1 MSSHRI
7 RRSIRKR
14 QSRRPLQNEILRLMV
29 NNVAVIDRFLDIFSR
44 YIDSGFGLISSD
56 VGFLVKVLIGIDV
69 VLAALAWAAG
79 EDEVIQAFAKKVLY
93 VGLFAFLL
101 NNWNRLAGL
110 IFNSFAALGLK
121 ATGANMT
128 YADFPKPGKLAQAG
142 VQGAN
147 VLLAQIQRL
156 SGFPE
161 VFWHLSEIML
171 MALSWVVTLIAFFV
185 LAIMLFLAVIEFKLT
200 TLKGFILVPFAL
212 WSGTSFIA
220 EPVLGQ
226 VITSGVRILVF
237 AVVTGIG
244 TQIFSQIL
252 PSSPTAE
259 LSLQDAL
266 TVLLA
271 SMTVGG
277 LALYAPKIA
286 AGIVSGAPQLGL
298 GAAVAPAAVVGGTL
312 LLGGVG
318 LEAAARAGAGAVAA
332 AATLGGAARTAYS
345 LGSAASG
352 SEALA
357 AVGGGVLG
365 VARTG
370 VSAAT
375 AGWRAT
381 GARFADSVAEHFR
394 TGERAGWIATG
405 GSAIGETAESTGP
418 AHPSR
423 APGWA
428 RQLRRE
434 QVMRGVERA
443 MREGEVGGAELKPTL
458 RGDDK

>member
-1 MSSHRI
+1 MA
-7 RRSIRKR
+7 
-14 QSRRPLQNEILRLMV
+14 ND
-29 NNVAVIDRFLDIFSR
+29 VAVIDRFLDIFSQ
-44 YIDSGFGLISSD
+44 YIDSGFGLISGD
-56 VGFLVKVLIGIDV
+56 VGFLVKILIGIDV
-69 VLAALAWAAG
+69 VVAALAWAAG
-79 EDEVIQAFAKKVLY
+79 EDEVIQAFAKKILY
-93 VGLFAFLL
+93 VGFFAFIL
-101 NNWNRLAGL
+101 NSWNALAQV

-121 ATGANMT
+121 ATGSSLS
-128 YADFPKPGKLAQAG
+128 YADFLRPGKLAQAG
-142 VQGAN
+142 VQGAD

-161 VFWHLSEIML
+161 VFWNLSEIML
-171 MALSWVVTLIAFFV
+171 MALSWVVTLVAFFV

-212 WSGTSFIA
+212 WRGTSFIA

-226 VITSGVRILVF
+226 IVTSGVRILVF

-252 PSSPTAE
+252 PSNPAAE

-298 GAAVAPAAVVGGTL
+298 GAAVAPAALVGGTL
-312 LLGGVG
+312 VLGGAG
-318 LEAAARAGAGAVAA
+318 LGAAARAGAGAVAS
-332 AATLGGAARTAYS
+332 AATLGGGARTAYA
-345 LGSAASG
+345 LGSAAAG

-357 AVGGGVLG
+357 GVGGGLAG
-365 VARTG
+365 VARAG

-375 AGWRAT
+375 AGLRAT
-381 GARFADSVAEHFR
+381 GDRVADSVGEHFR
-394 TGERAGWIATG
+394 TGERAGWTATG
-405 GSAIGETAESTGP
+405 GSAIGDAAEATDR
-418 AHPSR
+418 ADASR

-428 RQLRRE
+428 QQLRRE
-434 QVMRGVERA
+434 QVLRGVERVA
-443 MREGEVGGAELKPTL
+443 REGEAGGAGLKPSL
-458 RGDDK
+458 RGEDK

>member
-1 MSSHRI
+1 MA
-7 RRSIRKR
+7 
-14 QSRRPLQNEILRLMV
+14 ND
-29 NNVAVIDRFLDIFSR
+29 VAVIDRFLDIFSR

-56 VGFLVKVLIGIDV
+56 VGFLVKILIGIDV

-79 EDEVIQAFAKKVLY
+79 EDEVIQAFAKKILY
-93 VGLFAFLL
+93 VGFFAFIL
-101 NNWNRLAGL
+101 NSWNGLAQV

-121 ATGANMT
+121 ATGSSLS
-128 YADFPKPGKLAQAG
+128 YADFLRPGKLAQAG
-142 VQGAN
+142 VQGAD

-161 VFWHLSEIML
+161 VFWNLSEIML
-171 MALSWVVTLIAFFV
+171 MALSWVVTLVAFFA

-212 WSGTSFIA
+212 WRGTSFIA

-226 VITSGVRILVF
+226 IVTSGVRILVF

-252 PSSPTAE
+252 PSNPAAE

-298 GAAVAPAAVVGGTL
+298 GAAVAPAALVGGTL
-312 LLGGVG
+312 VLGGTG
-318 LEAAARAGAGAVAA
+318 LGAAARAGAGAVAS
-332 AATLGGAARTAYS
+332 AATLGSGARTAYA
-345 LGSAASG
+345 LGSAAAG

-357 AVGGGVLG
+357 GVGGGLAG
-365 VARTG
+365 VARAG

-375 AGWRAT
+375 AGLRTT
-381 GARFADSVAEHFR
+381 GDRVADSVAEHFR
-394 TGERAGWIATG
+394 TGERAGWTVTG
-405 GSAIGETAESTGP
+405 GSAIGEAAEG
-418 AHPSR
+418 AGRADGSR

-434 QVMRGVERA
+434 QVLRGVERVA
-443 MREGEVGGAELKPTL
+443 REGEAGGAGLKPSL
-458 RGDDK
+458 RGDEE

>member
-1 MSSHRI
+1 MG
-7 RRSIRKR
+7 
-14 QSRRPLQNEILRLMV
+14 
-29 NNVAVIDRFLDIFSR
+29 NNTAVIDYFLDVFSR
-44 YIDSGFGLISSD
+44 YIDSGFGLIAGD
-56 VGFLVKVLIGIDV
+56 VGFLVKILIGIDAT
-69 VLAALAWAAG
+69 LAALAWAAG

-101 NNWNRLAGL
+101 NNWNGLARV

-121 ATGANMT
+121 ATGSGLAYT
-128 YADFPKPGKLAQAG
+128 DFLHPGKLAQAG

-147 VLLAQIQRL
+147 VLLSQIQRL

-171 MALSWVVTLIAFFV
+171 MALSWGVTLVAFFV

-212 WSGTSFIA
+212 WRGTSFIA

-226 VITSGVRILVF
+226 VVTSGVRILVF

-244 TQIFSQIL
+244 TQIFGQIL
-252 PSSPTAE
+252 PSDPAAE

-286 AGIVSGAPQLGL
+286 SGIVSGAPQLGL
-298 GAAVAPAAVVGGTL
+298 GAAAAPAGIVAGTVV
-312 LLGGVG
+312 LGGMG
-318 LEAAARAGAGAVAA
+318 AAAAARGAGGAVAS
-332 AATLGGAARTAYS
+332 AATLAGGARTAYA
-345 LGSAASG
+345 LGSATAG
-352 SEALA
+352 GEGMAGVA
-357 AVGGGVLG
+357 GGVGG
-365 VARTG
+365 VARG
-370 VSAAT
+370 GASAA
-375 AGWRAT
+375 ASAVRSVGERIIE
-381 GARFADSVAEHFR
+381 GLGSRFAA
-394 TGERAGWIATG
+394 GERAGWEATG
-405 GSAIGETAESTGP
+405 SEPIGENGVSP
-418 AHPSR
+418 AAHSGASR

-428 RQLRRE
+428 RQMRGEQLARQAQNLARDGEGGGAGMKPNLRRNDE
-434 QVMRGVERA
+434 
-443 MREGEVGGAELKPTL
+443 
-458 RGDDK
+458 

>member
-1 MSSHRI
+1 M
-7 RRSIRKR
+7 
-14 QSRRPLQNEILRLMV
+14 P
-29 NNVAVIDRFLDIFSR
+29 
-44 YIDSGFGLISSD
+44 
-56 VGFLVKVLIGIDV
+56 
-69 VLAALAWAAG
+69 
-79 EDEVIQAFAKKVLY
+79 
-93 VGLFAFLL
+93 
-101 NNWNRLAGL
+101 
-110 IFNSFAALGLK
+110 
-121 ATGANMT
+121 
-128 YADFPKPGKLAQAG
+128 P
-142 VQGAN
+142 
-147 VLLAQIQRL
+147 
-156 SGFPE
+156 
-161 VFWHLSEIML
+161 

-185 LAIMLFLAVIEFKLT
+185 LAIMLFLAVVEFKLT

-212 WSGTSFIA
+212 WRGTSFIS

-252 PSSPTAE
+252 PANPATE

-312 LLGGVG
+312 LLGGAG
-318 LEAAARAGAGAVAA
+318 LAAAARAGAGTVASA
-332 AATLGGAARTAYS
+332 ARLGGAARTAYA

-352 SEALA
+352 DEALA
-357 AVGGGVLG
+357 GVGGGLLG
-365 VARTG
+365 VARAG
-370 VSAAT
+370 ISAA
-375 AGWRAT
+375 AGGLRAT
-381 GARFADSVAEHFR
+381 GDRVADGLAERVR
-394 TGERAGWIATG
+394 TGERAGWTATG
-405 GSAIGETAESTGP
+405 GSAIGETAEGTGQ
-418 AHPSR
+418 ANPSR
-423 APGWA
+423 TPGWA

-434 QVMRGVERA
+434 QVMRSVERVV
-443 MREGEVGGAELKPTL
+443 REGEAGGAGLKPTL